1 MLKLSNIKK
10 VFVSKHS
17 SVEALADVTY
27 TFPETGLVS
36 IVGKSGSGKTTLLN
50 ILAGLSSPSSGD
62 YYIDNLDSKD
72 LSKKDWDFL
81 RKEYFSFI
89 FQDKNLIDKRTV
101 FENLEFVLL
110 DKENANE
117 EIDKV
122 LTLFDISSLKNTIV
136 ADLSGGEQQRV
147 AIARAY
153 LKQSKVILA
162 DEPSAS
168 LDEAN
173 TIIVFETLKKAS
185 KEKLVIL
192 VTHDVE
198 FANKY
203 SDSIIN
209 ISYGKISPNKE
220 TNQNNKI
227 SNTISLDNGEKPS
240 LKNLLFKRKMLFG
253 KQKFTKVFSCILL
266 SLVSSILCLSG
277 YYTLFDRD
285 EYEARI
291 NKSNAIDSLVANKDD
306 FYTPFQLKDIDI
318 IKTEKYPS
326 VSFSPCYVDNG
337 LTNYNLLYESGSYYQ
352 FSETFFD
359 TIVVDNSIAD
369 RSIVPTDYVL
379 DQLQA
384 YQIISFD
391 SYEDSIGSS
400 FNLLGETFYIADLVM
415 TNYKDY
421 LNAYDY
427 EIKLIVFN
435 ITKMNQKT
443 FELFDSL
450 KKYNK
455 EMIDAREPRHKY
467 LGNYKIMSSEYLKN
481 RECTFGTTQLENDNE
496 IVITTYAFRLLENI
510 TSSSMQPDELYE
522 LMESKIGTSIHV
534 AVKDKETG
542 KIMIDSDFTIKG
554 VIFDCFFNDNSAL
567 YFTKSFI
574 DSLEYA
580 SEARTISTYSIGWG
594 NSYDSTNLTRFLRK
608 HNCMVL
614 SDIYSTIEGDIGY
627 VTSTAIFFNILSVF
641 FSVLL
646 LTTLLF
652 FNANIIKHNKR
663 NIGIA
668 HSLGINHKEIT
679 AMLLIENAFD
689 ICVALIVSLV
699 TGAVF
704 TAVTNYLALNKGFA
718 NYALFTFNPLIH
730 LGVFG
735 ITLVI
740 SFLLTL
746 FIHSRVRK
754 IEVSNLLK
762 N

>member
-1 MLKLSNIKK
+1 MLKLNNISKAFK
-10 VFVSKHS
+10 SGHGLVQALCDVSF
-17 SVEALADVTY
+17 

-62 YYIDNLDSKD
+62 YYIDNLDSKN
-72 LSKKDWDFL
+72 LSKRDWDFL

-101 FENLEFVLL
+101 FENLQLVLL
-110 DKENANE
+110 GKDN
-117 EIDKV
+117 IDDSINKV
-122 LTLFDISSLKNTIV
+122 LSLFDISSLKNTIV
-136 ADLSGGEQQRV
+136 ADLSGGEKQRV

-173 TIIVFETLKKAS
+173 TTIVFETLKKAS

-198 FANKY
+198 FAHKY

-227 SNTISLDNGEKPS
+227 SNTISLDNGGKPS

-266 SLVSSILCLSG
+266 SLVSSVLCLSG

-291 NKSNAIDSLVANKDD
+291 NKSNAIHSIIANEDD
-306 FYTPFQLKDIDI
+306 YYGRIGQMKNVDD

-326 VSFSPCYVDNG
+326 VSFYPCYADNG
-337 LTNYNLLYESGSYYQ
+337 LTCYSLFYEYPQSMIDGRDS
-352 FSETFFD
+352 FFD
-359 TIVVDNSIAD
+359 RIVVDNSIGD
-369 RSIVPTDYVL
+369 YLIVPTDYVL
-379 DQLQA
+379 DQLMA
-384 YQIISFD
+384 YRIISFT
-391 SYEDSIGSS
+391 SYEESIGQP
-400 FNLLGETFYIADLVM
+400 FNILGKTFVIDNFVK
-415 TNYKDY
+415 TNYKMHIDDF
-421 LNAYDY
+421 DY
-427 EIKLIVFN
+427 EEKIPVFN
-435 ITKMNQKT
+435 LTKMNQT
-443 FELFDSL
+443 SFDYLSSL
-450 KKYNK
+450 QKYNR
-455 EMIDAREPRHKY
+455 ELRDSRDPARYPFD
-467 LGNYKIMSSEYLKN
+467 YKMMSSEYLVGKE
-481 RECTFGTTQLENDNE
+481 ECDFGVTQLESDNE
-496 IVITTYAFRLLENI
+496 IVITTYAYCLLENI
-510 TSSSMQPDELYE
+510 GMSSMEPNELYE
-522 LMESKIGTSIHV
+522 MMESKVGTSVHISM
-534 AVKDKETG
+534 KDDKTSV
-542 KIMIDSDFTIKG
+542 DADFIIKG
-554 VIFDCFFNDNSAL
+554 VIFTYYFDDNNAI
-567 YFTKSFI
+567 YFKKSYI
-574 DSLEYA
+574 DSLEYNA
-580 SEARTISTYSIGWG
+580 SPRKISSYSIVWG
-594 NSYDSTNLTRFLRK
+594 NSYDSTNLVRFLRH
-608 HNCMVL
+608 HNYRIV
-614 SDIYSTIEGDIGY
+614 SDVSFDVSADIGY
-627 VTSTAIFFNILSVF
+627 VTSTAVFFNILSAF

-652 FNANIIKHNKR
+652 FNANIIKRNKR

-689 ICVALIVSLV
+689 ICVALAVSLV

-704 TAVTNYLALNKGFA
+704 TAVTNCLAMNKGFA
-718 NYALFTFNPLIH
+718 NYALFAFNPLIH

-754 IEVSNLLK
+754 IEVSSLLK